1 MHVATTV
8 SAPPSRAAPPP
19 SRVHAPA
26 RARVAASSRVAS
38 RRPASIPGPS
48 RGVILVRASSSSSDA
63 DDVVDADDLGV
74 DVDAIKSML
83 ESNPTVRA
91 QEALIAGE
99 ARNAASLRV
108 DADLAEAREK
118 LAMEYGGRAQ
128 SSAENLQ
135 TTQEKALA
143 ELEAKSEAVLRAE
156 AKMNAIAAERE
167 ALAREMDAARGG
179 GGENNEMNASSSSSG
194 KWGSTVASDVDEDAE
209 RVESGK
215 AGALAAL
222 SGTLLSSPLL
232 LSQSTGGAGFGDPVA
247 LQSVAGVLVS
257 CLVFG
262 VTYRYAVRDDFGNDQ
277 LKGGVVGAFGLTRG
291 LGAADVFLHGSD
303 ASALETWAQ
312 AALLVGEGVL
322 VFAFAAVALEAGFK
336 SGALRAFPMKK
347 KNAR

>member
-179 GGENNEMNASSSSSG
+179 GENNEMNASSSSSG

-232 LSQSTGGAGFGDPVA
+232 LSQSPSAGFGDPVA
-247 LQSVAGVLVS
+247 LQSVAGVL
-257 CLVFG
+257 
-262 VTYRYAVRDDFGNDQ
+262 
-277 LKGGVVGAFGLTRG
+277 GAFYTLVPIRPRRRG
-291 LGAADVFLHGSD
+291 ERRSLRTFAVLSLRPHHGFNPRPRR
-303 ASALETWAQ
+303 L
-312 AALLVGEGVL
+312 
-322 VFAFAAVALEAGFK
+322 
-336 SGALRAFPMKK
+336 
-347 KNAR
+347 

>member
-232 LSQSTGGAGFGDPVA
+232 LSQSPSAGFGDPVA
-247 LQSVAGVLVS
+247 LQSVAGVL
-257 CLVFG
+257 
-262 VTYRYAVRDDFGNDQ
+262 
-277 LKGGVVGAFGLTRG
+277 GAFYTLVPIRPRRRG
-291 LGAADVFLHGSD
+291 ERRSLRTFA
-303 ASALETWAQ
+303 
-312 AALLVGEGVL
+312 VL
-322 VFAFAAVALEAGFK
+322 SLRPPLAFNPRPRRL
-336 SGALRAFPMKK
+336 
-347 KNAR
+347 

>member
-1 MHVATTV
+1 MTAARVKPGTASRVDDCPRRAPAARRRPAHTMHVATTV

-232 LSQSTGGAGFGDPVA
+232 LSQSPSAGFGDPVA
-247 LQSVAGVLVS
+247 LQSVAGVL
-257 CLVFG
+257 
-262 VTYRYAVRDDFGNDQ
+262 
-277 LKGGVVGAFGLTRG
+277 GAFYTLVPIRPRRRG
-291 LGAADVFLHGSD
+291 ERRSLRTFAVLSLRPHHGFNPRPRR
-303 ASALETWAQ
+303 L
-312 AALLVGEGVL
+312 
-322 VFAFAAVALEAGFK
+322 
-336 SGALRAFPMKK
+336 
-347 KNAR
+347 

>member
-232 LSQSTGGAGFGDPVA
+232 LSQSPSAGFGDPVA
-247 LQSVAGVLVS
+247 LQSVAGVL
-257 CLVFG
+257 
-262 VTYRYAVRDDFGNDQ
+262 
-277 LKGGVVGAFGLTRG
+277 GAFYTLVPIRPRRRG
-291 LGAADVFLHGSD
+291 ERRSLRTFAVLSLRPHHGFNPRPRR
-303 ASALETWAQ
+303 L
-312 AALLVGEGVL
+312 
-322 VFAFAAVALEAGFK
+322 
-336 SGALRAFPMKK
+336 
-347 KNAR
+347 